1 VTRFE
6 LDEATLLE
14 LLAAVPEVVLLI
26 GADRTV
32 HFLNQE
38 VAGYRPEDTIGT
50 DALTPIPNEALVE
63 RDEMLERA
71 FTTMQPLEIRN
82 NELAGPDGRREWYDS
97 TLIPLVRDGRTEYMV
112 IVSRNVTERVL
123 AERERAVLER
133 ILTMCAWC
141 GKVHGEDGIWQTLDA
156 YVERTTDESVTRGLC
171 PACESATGAGG

>member
-1 VTRFE
+1 MTRFE

-14 LLAAVPEVVLLI
+14 LLAAVPDVVLLI

-38 VAGYRPEDTIGT
+38 AAGYRPADAIGI

-63 RDEMLERA
+63 RDETLERA
-71 FTTMQPLEIRN
+71 FTTMQPVETSNI
-82 NELAGPDGRREWYDS
+82 ELAKPDGRRDWCDS
-97 TLIPLVRDGRTEYMV
+97 TLIPLVRDGRTEYVV

-123 AERERAVLER
+123 AERERAVLAR

-141 GKVHGEDGIWQTLDA
+141 GRVRGEDGVWDTLEA
-156 YVERTTDESVTRGLC
+156 YVERTTDDKLTRGLC
-171 PACESATGAGG
+171 PSCETATREVG